1 MEIINKDLLIG
12 AGCAFTIL
20 TFIFTMYLGVFSKLM
35 PDHKEEDGKPF
46 FPYD

>member
-1 MEIINKDLLIG
+1 MITKDLVIG
-12 AGCAFTIL
+12 ASCAFTIL
-20 TFIFTMYLGVFSKLM
+20 AVIFTIYLALFRKIM